1 MSLDRLG
8 GYTWADMDSCSR
20 KAFARMWFDGMPLAE
35 IAERLGVTVSIV
47 SKERVRQGLPRRCG
61 TPDPPPPDP
70 QTIRLRCAEVRT
82 AWDFVT
88 YKLRWQGMPHN
99 E

>member
-1 MSLDRLG
+1 MAIDRQEFERL
-8 GYTWADMDSCSR
+8 
-20 KAFARMWFDGMPLAE
+20 WFSELRLSE
-35 IAERLGVTVSIV
+35 IAETLGVTVSVV
-47 SKERVRQGLPRRCG
+47 SKARQRFSLPRRCAAADEE
-61 TPDPPPPDP
+61 TEEIPDP

-88 YKLRWQGMPHN
+88 YKLRWQGEPAGYY